1 MDIKSIALGFVLGS
15 MTTAGAGYLVYKQI
29 IEPRMWIE
37 INNQT
42 DAAIESYKQG
52 LDKAADDVISVEDAK
67 KIVSGVQSN
76 ISDDS
81 SVPLK
86 SFSSLDEGS
95 EKTEGEPVDY
105 SDIYS
110 KYHESLPSQ
119 LFNYSDDIPTE
130 IKSDQLD
137 LEAEAVIQEN
147 FEKIEKWNQM
157 LAESEHPEEDFDPE
171 DRAARRKEARRMSK
185 KVEEITEEEYFSSNR
200 TYDKETILFYKK
212 DRVMCYEN
220 EEVIMDREEILG
232 PDFLDWVD
240 TFCNTKVTSEKGK
253 SIYLRSEFLETDYEV
268 IVYAGSYEHFVN
280 GPDIG

>member
-42 DAAIESYKQG
+42 DAAIESYKKG
-52 LDKAADDVISVEDAK
+52 LDKAADKVISVEDATK
-67 KIVSGVQSN
+67 MVNNVQSN
-76 ISDDS
+76 MSDES

-86 SFSSLDEGS
+86 SFSSLDEGA
-95 EKTEGEPVDY
+95 EKTEEEPIDY
-105 SDIYS
+105 SSIYG

-119 LFNYSDDIPTE
+119 LFNYDDDIPKE
-130 IKSDQLD
+130 VKSDQLD
-137 LEAEAVIQEN
+137 LEAEAVVQEN
-147 FEKIEKWNQM
+147 IEKIERWNQQ

-220 EEVIMDREEILG
+220 EEVIIDREEVLG

-240 TFCNTKVTSEKGK
+240 VFCNTKVTSEKGK